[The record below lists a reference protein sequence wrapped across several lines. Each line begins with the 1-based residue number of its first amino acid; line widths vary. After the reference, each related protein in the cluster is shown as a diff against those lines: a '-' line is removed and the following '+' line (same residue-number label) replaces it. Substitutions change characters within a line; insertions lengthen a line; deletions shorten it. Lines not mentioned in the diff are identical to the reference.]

1 MNHTVVHTVSPY
13 ILFKKYKKFEFLT
26 LNKYFRGA
34 PGNAKETIA
43 ILDKRENYQYHC
55 PYDLD
60 ASHWTFD
67 PSGAYSGSFFK
78 QDSNCN
84 KLPPVNTELLSK
96 TCLI

>member
-1 MNHTVVHTVSPY
+1 MVHTFC
-13 ILFKKYKKFEFLT
+13 LKNTNFEFST

-43 ILDKRENYQYHC
+43 ILDKQENYQYHC
-55 PYDLD
+55 PYDTG

-78 QDSNCN
+78 QDS
-84 KLPPVNTELLSK
+84 KLYFVSYFFCVQSFL
-96 TCLI
+96 